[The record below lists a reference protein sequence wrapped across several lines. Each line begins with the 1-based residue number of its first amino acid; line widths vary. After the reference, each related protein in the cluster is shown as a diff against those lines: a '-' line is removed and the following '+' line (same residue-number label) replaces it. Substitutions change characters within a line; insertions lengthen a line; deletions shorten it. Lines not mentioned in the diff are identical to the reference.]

1 MVECEKVFSY
11 IEWRARADA
20 ELAGP
25 DDRAES
31 TVSDDIVA
39 KRTGRVVSGFHL
51 SDCDKQSRKE

>member
-1 MVECEKVFSY
+1 MPVVFPAMLLGS
-11 IEWRARADA
+11 W
-20 ELAGP
+20 G